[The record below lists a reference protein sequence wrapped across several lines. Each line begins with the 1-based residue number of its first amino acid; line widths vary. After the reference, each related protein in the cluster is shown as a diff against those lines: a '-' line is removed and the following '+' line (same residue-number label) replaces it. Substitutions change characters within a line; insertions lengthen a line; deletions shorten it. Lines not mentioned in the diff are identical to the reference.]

1 MYTILTHVH
10 SGLRWIVLLTLLV
23 AIVNAIGKTNGNRA
37 YLRSDMQLS
46 LMALVFT
53 HVQLLVGLILYF
65 ISPKVVF
72 SVESMSNDILRF
84 FLVEHIFI
92 MIIAVLLITVGY
104 SRAKRA
110 IDEGTKFRNILVF
123 YLLGLLLILAGIP
136 WPFQDYGTAWF

>member
-1 MYTILTHVH
+1 MYSILTHTH
-10 SGLRWIVLLTLLV
+10 SGLRWIVLITLLI
-23 AIVNAIGKTNGNRA
+23 AIGNAIGKTNGNRPF
-37 YLRSDMQLS
+37 LRSDKRLS

-53 HVQLLVGLILYF
+53 HLQLVLGLILYF

-92 MIIAVLLITVGY
+92 MILAVLLITIGY
-104 SRAKRA
+104 SRSKRA
-110 IDEGTKFRNILVF
+110 IDEGKKFRNILVF